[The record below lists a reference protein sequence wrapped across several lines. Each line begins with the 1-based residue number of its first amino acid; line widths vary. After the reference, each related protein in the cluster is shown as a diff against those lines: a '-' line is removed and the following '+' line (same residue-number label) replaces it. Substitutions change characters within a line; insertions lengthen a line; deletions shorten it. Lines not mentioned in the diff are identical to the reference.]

1 MRFSFLAKKFDK
13 ISPKNISEAKF
24 NQLVDAL
31 PSSAIDPPKKLI
43 TEPEQKETAVKIKT
57 KKDKKKKSKKEK
69 NSEPKNSESTYTEP
83 TAVPNVKKKEP
94 KNGELVDTTEV
105 FVYECAGVL
114 FGIPVAYV
122 TEITNDYGTI
132 SPLKGFLRSCVGTT
146 EYRGRLLPIFQSNE
160 SYLKTS
166 EVKKDGNVDLEKT
179 PSAIITIN
187 YNGIM
192 FALTMETHVGIVS
205 VNPATNQKNEVSVE
219 DENTSDLLKDIVWYG
234 EQNLFIFSPEKIST
248 LVFSE
253 LKNQVAI
260 ANDTEI
266 DDQTIEEETDAD
278 LRHNYMVAKIKNSTI
293 AIEITKVLEV
303 IEGSD
308 VTPLYKVADFIRGLI
323 SLRGQVLSCIDLS
336 RYLGHELTVIDERNK
351 FIVINVSGV
360 DFALCIDR
368 VLGIQS
374 IQQSSFQDSTK
385 VFQNE
390 IPNYFPNF
398 REKEGEVTLIFKP
411 DLFLKSTELQEYKK
425 N

>member
-1 MRFSFLAKKFDK
+1 MAKKFDK

-43 TEPEQKETAVKIKT
+43 PEPEQKETAVKIKT

-205 VNPATNQKNEVSVE
+205 VNPTTNQKNEVSVE

>member
-1 MRFSFLAKKFDK
+1 MAKKFDK

-166 EVKKDGNVDLEKT
+166 EVKKDGNIDLEKT

>member
-24 NQLVDAL
+24 NQLVDSL

-43 TEPEQKETAVKIKT
+43 PEPEQKETAVKIKT

-69 NSEPKNSESTYTEP
+69 NSEPESSESTYTEP

-166 EVKKDGNVDLEKT
+166 EVKKDGNIDLEKT

>member
-1 MRFSFLAKKFDK
+1 MAKKFDK
-13 ISPKNISEAKF
+13 ISPKNISEEKF

-31 PSSAIDPPKKLI
+31 PSSVVEQPKAVV
-43 TEPEQKETAVKIKT
+43 TESEKKEKNDKVKV
-57 KKDKKKKSKKEK
+57 KKSKKKKLTKEEK
-69 NSEPKNSESTYTEP
+69 QKTLKIDATDVPINRSDDPKIDEIVNTS
-83 TAVPNVKKKEP
+83 
-94 KNGELVDTTEV
+94 EV
-105 FVYECAGVL
+105 FVYKCGGIL
-114 FGIPVAYV
+114 FGMPVAYV

-132 SPLKGFLRSCVGTT
+132 SPLKGFLRSCIGTT
-146 EYRGRLLPIFQSNE
+146 EYRGKLLPIFQSHE
-160 SYLKTS
+160 SYLKVS
-166 EVKKDGNVDLEKT
+166 EIKKDENNNLNKM

-205 VNPATNQKNEVSVE
+205 ISSKGNYKIAEAFE
-219 DENTSDLLKDIVWYG
+219 DENTSDLLKDIVWYE

-253 LKNQVAI
+253 LKNQI
-260 ANDTEI
+260 AVGTEEDT
-266 DDQTIEEETDAD
+266 DRKSSEEELAD
-278 LRHNYMVAKIKNSTI
+278 LSHDYMVAKIKNSTI

-336 RYLGHELTVIDERNK
+336 KYLGHELTVIDERNK
-351 FIVINVSGV
+351 FIVISVSGV

-374 IQQSSFQDSTK
+374 IQQSSFQDSNK
-385 VFQNE
+385 VFQND

-398 REKEGEVTLIFKP
+398 REKGGEVTLIFKP
-411 DLFLKSTELQEYKK
+411 DFFLKSAELQEYKK

>member
-1 MRFSFLAKKFDK
+1 MAKKFDK

-43 TEPEQKETAVKIKT
+43 PEPEQKETAVKIKT

-69 NSEPKNSESTYTEP
+69 NSEPESSESTYTEP

-166 EVKKDGNVDLEKT
+166 EVKKDGNINLEKT

-205 VNPATNQKNEVSVE
+205 VNPATNQKNEVFVE
-219 DENTSDLLKDIVWYG
+219 EENTSDLLKDIVWYG

>member
-1 MRFSFLAKKFDK
+1 LAKKFDK
-13 ISPKNISEAKF
+13 ISPKNISEEKF

-31 PSSAIDPPKKLI
+31 PSSVVEQPKAVV
-43 TEPEQKETAVKIKT
+43 TESEKKEKNDKVKV
-57 KKDKKKKSKKEK
+57 KKSKKKKLTKEEK
-69 NSEPKNSESTYTEP
+69 QKTLKIDATDVPINRSDDPKIDEIVNTS
-83 TAVPNVKKKEP
+83 
-94 KNGELVDTTEV
+94 EV
-105 FVYECAGVL
+105 FVYKCGGIL
-114 FGIPVAYV
+114 FGMPVAYV

-132 SPLKGFLRSCVGTT
+132 SPLKGFLRSCIGTT
-146 EYRGRLLPIFQSNE
+146 EYRGKLLPIFQSHE
-160 SYLKTS
+160 SYLKVS
-166 EVKKDGNVDLEKT
+166 EIKKDENNNLNKM

-205 VNPATNQKNEVSVE
+205 ISSKGNYKIAEAFE
-219 DENTSDLLKDIVWYG
+219 DENTSDLLKDIVWYE

-253 LKNQVAI
+253 LKNQI
-260 ANDTEI
+260 AVGTEEDT
-266 DDQTIEEETDAD
+266 DRKSSEEELAD
-278 LRHNYMVAKIKNSTI
+278 LSHDYMVAKIKNSTI

-336 RYLGHELTVIDERNK
+336 KYLGHELTVIDERNK
-351 FIVINVSGV
+351 FIVISVSGV

-374 IQQSSFQDSTK
+374 IQQSSFQDSNK
-385 VFQNE
+385 VFQND

-398 REKEGEVTLIFKP
+398 REKGGEVTLIFKP
-411 DLFLKSTELQEYKK
+411 DFFLKSAELQEYKK

>member
-1 MRFSFLAKKFDK
+1 MAKKFDK

-43 TEPEQKETAVKIKT
+43 PEPEQKETAVKIKT

-69 NSEPKNSESTYTEP
+69 NSEPKNSEFTYTEP
-83 TAVPNVKKKEP
+83 TEVPNVKKKEP

-166 EVKKDGNVDLEKT
+166 EVKKDGNVGLEKT

-205 VNPATNQKNEVSVE
+205 VNPTTNQKNEVSVE

>member
-1 MRFSFLAKKFDK
+1 MAKKFDK
-13 ISPKNISEAKF
+13 ISPKNISEKKF

-31 PSSAIDPPKKLI
+31 PSTVIEQSKAVVTPPEKKEKLD
-43 TEPEQKETAVKIKT
+43 KVKV
-57 KKDKKKKSKKEK
+57 KKSKSQKLSKEEK
-69 NSEPKNSESTYTEP
+69 QKTSKIDATESPISRSDDPKIEEIVNTR
-83 TAVPNVKKKEP
+83 
-94 KNGELVDTTEV
+94 EV
-105 FVYECAGVL
+105 FVYECGGVL

-132 SPLKGFLRSCVGTT
+132 SPLKGFLRSCIGTT
-146 EYRGRLLPIFQSNE
+146 EYRGKLLPIFQSQE
-160 SYLKTS
+160 SYLKIG
-166 EVKKDGNVDLEKT
+166 EIKKDENNNLDKM

-205 VNPATNQKNEVSVE
+205 ISSPGNYKIADTFE
-219 DENTSDLLKDIVWYG
+219 DENTSDLLKDIVWYE
-234 EQNLFIFSPEKIST
+234 EQNLFIFSPEKISI

-253 LKNQVAI
+253 LKNQI
-260 ANDTEI
+260 AVGSEEDTDRKSRE
-266 DDQTIEEETDAD
+266 QELTDLSHD
-278 LRHNYMVAKIKNSTI
+278 YMVAKIKNSTI

-336 RYLGHELTVIDERNK
+336 KYLGHELTIIDERNK
-351 FIVINVSGV
+351 FIVISVSGV

-374 IQQSSFQDSTK
+374 IQQSSFQESNK

-398 REKEGEVTLIFKP
+398 QEKGGEVTLIFKP
-411 DLFLKSTELQEYKK
+411 DFFLKSTALQEYQK

>member
-1 MRFSFLAKKFDK
+1 MAKKFDK

-43 TEPEQKETAVKIKT
+43 PEPEQKETAVKIKT

-146 EYRGRLLPIFQSNE
+146 EYRGRLLPIFQSDE

-166 EVKKDGNVDLEKT
+166 EVKKDGNINLEKT

>member
-1 MRFSFLAKKFDK
+1 MAKKFDK
-13 ISPKNISEAKF
+13 ISPKNISEEKF

-31 PSSAIDPPKKLI
+31 PSSVIEQPKAVV
-43 TEPEQKETAVKIKT
+43 TAPEKKEKNDKVKA
-57 KKDKKKKSKKEK
+57 KKSKKKKLNKEENQK
-69 NSEPKNSESTYTEP
+69 TSRIDTTEGSINRSSDP
-83 TAVPNVKKKEP
+83 I
-94 KNGELVDTTEV
+94 NGEIVNTREV
-105 FVYECAGVL
+105 FVYECGGIL
-114 FGIPVAYV
+114 FGIPVAFV
-122 TEITNDYGTI
+122 TEITNDYGAI
-132 SPLKGFLRSCVGTT
+132 SPLKGFLRSCIGTT
-146 EYRGRLLPIFQSNE
+146 EYRGKLLPIFQSQE
-160 SYLKTS
+160 SYLKTD
-166 EVKKDGNVDLEKT
+166 EVKKDGNNNLDKM
-179 PSAIITIN
+179 PSAIITVN

-205 VNPATNQKNEVSVE
+205 INSHSNYKIAEPSES
-219 DENTSDLLKDIVWYG
+219 ENTSDLLKDIVWYE
-234 EQNLFIFSPEKIST
+234 EQNLFIFSPEKISM

-253 LKNQVAI
+253 LKNQI
-260 ANDTEI
+260 AVGTEEDI
-266 DDQTIEEETDAD
+266 DSKSREEEITD
-278 LRHNYMVAKIKNSTI
+278 LRHDYMVAKIKSSTI

-336 RYLGHELTVIDERNK
+336 KYLGHELTVIDERNK
-351 FIVINVSGV
+351 FIVISVSGV

-385 VFQNE
+385 VFQND

-398 REKEGEVTLIFKP
+398 REKGGEVTLIFKP
-411 DLFLKSTELQEYKK
+411 DVFLKSAELQEYKK

>member
-1 MRFSFLAKKFDK
+1 MAKKFDK
-13 ISPKNISEAKF
+13 ISPKNISEEKF

-31 PSSAIDPPKKLI
+31 PSSVVEQPKAVV
-43 TEPEQKETAVKIKT
+43 TESEKKEKNDKVKV
-57 KKDKKKKSKKEK
+57 KKSKKKKLTKEEK
-69 NSEPKNSESTYTEP
+69 QKTLKIDATDVPINRSDDPKIDEIVNTS
-83 TAVPNVKKKEP
+83 
-94 KNGELVDTTEV
+94 EV
-105 FVYECAGVL
+105 FVYKCGGIL
-114 FGIPVAYV
+114 FGMPVAYV

-132 SPLKGFLRSCVGTT
+132 SPLKGFLRSCIGTT
-146 EYRGRLLPIFQSNE
+146 EYRGKLLPIFQSHE
-160 SYLKTS
+160 SYLKVG
-166 EVKKDGNVDLEKT
+166 EIKKDENNNIYEM

-205 VNPATNQKNEVSVE
+205 ISSKGNYKIAEAFE
-219 DENTSDLLKDIVWYG
+219 DENTSDLLKDIVWYE

-253 LKNQVAI
+253 LKNQI
-260 ANDTEI
+260 AVGTEEDT
-266 DDQTIEEETDAD
+266 DRKSSEEELAD
-278 LRHNYMVAKIKNSTI
+278 LSHDYMVAKIKNSTI

-336 RYLGHELTVIDERNK
+336 KYLGHELTVIDERNK
-351 FIVINVSGV
+351 FIVISVSGV

-374 IQQSSFQDSTK
+374 IQQSSFQDSNK

-398 REKEGEVTLIFKP
+398 QEKGGEVTLIFKP
-411 DLFLKSTELQEYKK
+411 DFFLKSTALQEYKK

>member
-1 MRFSFLAKKFDK
+1 LAKKFDK
-13 ISPKNISEAKF
+13 ISPKNISEEKF

-31 PSSAIDPPKKLI
+31 PSSVIEPSRPITTAAEKKEKIDK
-43 TEPEQKETAVKIKT
+43 VKV
-57 KKDKKKKSKKEK
+57 KKSKKKKLTKKENQKISKIETRADEK
-69 NSEPKNSESTYTEP
+69 NLGGDPKIEETEI
-83 TAVPNVKKKEP
+83 TS
-94 KNGELVDTTEV
+94 EV
-105 FVYECAGVL
+105 FVYECGGIL

-122 TEITNDYGTI
+122 TEITNDYGAI
-132 SPLKGFLRSCVGTT
+132 SPLKGFLRSCIGTT
-146 EYRGRLLPIFQSNE
+146 EYRGKLLPIFQSQD
-160 SYLKTS
+160 SYLKIDEIS
-166 EVKKDGNVDLEKT
+166 RDKNNNLDKI

-187 YNGIM
+187 YKGIM

-205 VNPATNQKNEVSVE
+205 IKSKSNYKNAEAFE
-219 DENTSDLLKDIVWYG
+219 DENRSDLLKDIVWYG
-234 EQNLFIFSPEKIST
+234 EQNLFIFSPEKISM

-253 LKNQVAI
+253 LKNQI
-260 ANDTEI
+260 AVGTEEDI
-266 DDQTIEEETDAD
+266 DSKSSEEEITDLGHD
-278 LRHNYMVAKIKNSTI
+278 YMVAKIKNSTI

-336 RYLGHELTVIDERNK
+336 KYLGHELTVIDERNK
-351 FIVINVSGV
+351 FIVISVSGV

-385 VFQNE
+385 VFQND
-390 IPNYFPNF
+390 IPDYFPNF

-411 DLFLKSTELQEYKK
+411 DAFLKSAELQEYKK

>member
-1 MRFSFLAKKFDK
+1 MAKKFDK

-24 NQLVDAL
+24 NQLVDSL

-43 TEPEQKETAVKIKT
+43 PEPEQKEIAVKIKT

-69 NSEPKNSESTYTEP
+69 NSEPESSESTYTEA

-205 VNPATNQKNEVSVE
+205 VNPTTNQKNEVSVE

-374 IQQSSFQDSTK
+374 IQQSYFQDSTK

-390 IPNYFPNF
+390 IQNYFPNF

>member
-1 MRFSFLAKKFDK
+1 MAKKFDK
-13 ISPKNISEAKF
+13 ISPKNISEEKF

-31 PSSAIDPPKKLI
+31 PSSVIEQPKAVV
-43 TEPEQKETAVKIKT
+43 TAPEKKEKNDKVKA
-57 KKDKKKKSKKEK
+57 KKSKKKKLNKEENQK
-69 NSEPKNSESTYTEP
+69 TSRIDTTEGSINRSGDP
-83 TAVPNVKKKEP
+83 I
-94 KNGELVDTTEV
+94 NGEIVNTREV
-105 FVYECAGVL
+105 FVYECGGIL
-114 FGIPVAYV
+114 FGIPVAFV
-122 TEITNDYGTI
+122 TEITNDYGAI
-132 SPLKGFLRSCVGTT
+132 SPLKGFLRSCIGTT
-146 EYRGRLLPIFQSNE
+146 EYRGKLLPIFQSQE
-160 SYLKTS
+160 SYLKTD
-166 EVKKDGNVDLEKT
+166 EVKKDGNDNLDKM
-179 PSAIITIN
+179 PSAIITVN

-205 VNPATNQKNEVSVE
+205 INSQSNYKIAEPSES
-219 DENTSDLLKDIVWYG
+219 ENTSDLLKDIVWYE
-234 EQNLFIFSPEKIST
+234 EQNLFIFSPEKISM

-253 LKNQVAI
+253 LKNQI
-260 ANDTEI
+260 AVGTEEDI
-266 DDQTIEEETDAD
+266 DSKSREEEITD
-278 LRHNYMVAKIKNSTI
+278 LRHDYMVAKIKSSTI

-336 RYLGHELTVIDERNK
+336 KYLGHELTVIDERNK
-351 FIVINVSGV
+351 FIVISVSGV

-385 VFQNE
+385 VFQND

-398 REKEGEVTLIFKP
+398 REKGGEVTLIFKP
-411 DLFLKSTELQEYKK
+411 DFFLKSAELQEYKK

>member
-1 MRFSFLAKKFDK
+1 MAKKFDK
-13 ISPKNISEAKF
+13 ISPKNISEEKF

-31 PSSAIDPPKKLI
+31 PSSVIKPSKPVTTAPEKKEKIDK
-43 TEPEQKETAVKIKT
+43 VKV
-57 KKDKKKKSKKEK
+57 KKSKKK
-69 NSEPKNSESTYTEP
+69 KLT
-83 TAVPNVKKKEP
+83 KKENQKISKIETREDVRNLGGDP
-94 KNGELVDTTEV
+94 KIEETEITSEV
-105 FVYECAGVL
+105 FVYECGGIL

-132 SPLKGFLRSCVGTT
+132 SPLKGFLRSCIGTT
-146 EYRGRLLPIFQSNE
+146 EYRGKLLPIFQSQE
-160 SYLKTS
+160 SYLKID
-166 EVKKDGNVDLEKT
+166 EIKKDKNNNLDKI

-187 YNGIM
+187 YKGIM

-205 VNPATNQKNEVSVE
+205 IKSKSNYKNAEAFE
-219 DENTSDLLKDIVWYG
+219 DENRSDLLKDIVWYG
-234 EQNLFIFSPEKIST
+234 EQNLFIFSPEKISI

-253 LKNQVAI
+253 LKNQI
-260 ANDTEI
+260 AVETEEDI
-266 DDQTIEEETDAD
+266 DNKSSEEEIIDSGQD
-278 LRHNYMVAKIKNSTI
+278 YMVAKIKNSTI

-336 RYLGHELTVIDERNK
+336 KYLGHELTVIDERNK
-351 FIVINVSGV
+351 FIVISVSGV

-374 IQQSSFQDSTK
+374 IRQSSFQDSTK
-385 VFQNE
+385 VFQND
-390 IPNYFPNF
+390 IPDYFPNF

-411 DLFLKSTELQEYKK
+411 DSFLKSTELQEYKK

>member
-1 MRFSFLAKKFDK
+1 MAKKFDK
-13 ISPKNISEAKF
+13 ISPKNISEEKF

-31 PSSAIDPPKKLI
+31 PSSVIEPSKPVTTAPGKKEKIDK
-43 TEPEQKETAVKIKT
+43 VKV
-57 KKDKKKKSKKEK
+57 KKSKKK
-69 NSEPKNSESTYTEP
+69 KFN
-83 TAVPNVKKKEP
+83 KKENQKISKIETREDVRNLAGDP
-94 KNGELVDTTEV
+94 KIEETEISSEV
-105 FVYECAGVL
+105 FVYECGGIL

-132 SPLKGFLRSCVGTT
+132 SPLKGFLRSCIGTT
-146 EYRGRLLPIFQSNE
+146 EYRGKLLPIFQSQE
-160 SYLKTS
+160 SYLKID
-166 EVKKDGNVDLEKT
+166 EIKKDKNNNLDKI

-187 YNGIM
+187 YKGIM

-205 VNPATNQKNEVSVE
+205 IKSKRNYKNAEAFE
-219 DENTSDLLKDIVWYG
+219 DENRSDLLKDIVWYG
-234 EQNLFIFSPEKIST
+234 EQNLFIFSPEKISL

-253 LKNQVAI
+253 LKNQI
-260 ANDTEI
+260 AVETEEDI
-266 DDQTIEEETDAD
+266 DNKSSEEEIID
-278 LRHNYMVAKIKNSTI
+278 LGQDYMVAKIKNSTI

-336 RYLGHELTVIDERNK
+336 KYLGHELTVIDERNK
-351 FIVINVSGV
+351 FIVISVSGV

-374 IQQSSFQDSTK
+374 IRQSSFQDSTK
-385 VFQNE
+385 VFQND
-390 IPNYFPNF
+390 IPDYFPNF

-411 DLFLKSTELQEYKK
+411 DSFLKSAELQEYKK

>member
-1 MRFSFLAKKFDK
+1 MAKKFDK
-13 ISPKNISEAKF
+13 ISPKNISEEKF

-31 PSSAIDPPKKLI
+31 PSSVIEQPKAVVTAPEKKEKIDK
-43 TEPEQKETAVKIKT
+43 VKV
-57 KKDKKKKSKKEK
+57 KKSKK
-69 NSEPKNSESTYTEP
+69 
-83 TAVPNVKKKEP
+83 KKLNKEENQ
-94 KNGELVDTTEV
+94 KTSRIDTTESPINRSGDPV
-105 FVYECAGVL
+105 IEEIVNTREIFVYECGGIL
-114 FGIPVAYV
+114 FGIPVAFV
-122 TEITNDYGTI
+122 TEITNDYGAI
-132 SPLKGFLRSCVGTT
+132 SPLKGFLRSCIGTT
-146 EYRGRLLPIFQSNE
+146 EYRGKLLPIFQSQE
-160 SYLKTS
+160 SYLKTD
-166 EVKKDGNVDLEKT
+166 EVKKDENNNLDKM
-179 PSAIITIN
+179 PSAIITVN

-205 VNPATNQKNEVSVE
+205 VNSTSNYKIAEASE
-219 DENTSDLLKDIVWYG
+219 SENTSDLLKDIVWYE

-253 LKNQVAI
+253 LKNQI
-260 ANDTEI
+260 AVGTEEDI
-266 DDQTIEEETDAD
+266 DSKSNEEELAD
-278 LRHNYMVAKIKNSTI
+278 LRHDYMVAKIKNSTI

-336 RYLGHELTVIDERNK
+336 KYLGHELTVIDERNK
-351 FIVINVSGV
+351 FIVISVSGV

-385 VFQNE
+385 VFQND

-411 DLFLKSTELQEYKK
+411 DFFLKSAELQEYKK

>member
-1 MRFSFLAKKFDK
+1 MAKKFDK

-43 TEPEQKETAVKIKT
+43 PEPEQKETAVKIKT

-205 VNPATNQKNEVSVE
+205 VNPTTNQKNEVSVE

-323 SLRGQVLSCIDLS
+323 SLRGQVLSCIDLA

>member
-1 MRFSFLAKKFDK
+1 MAKKFDK

-43 TEPEQKETAVKIKT
+43 PEPEQKETAVKIKT

-166 EVKKDGNVDLEKT
+166 EVKKDGNVGLEKT

>member
-43 TEPEQKETAVKIKT
+43 PEPEQKETAVKIKT

-166 EVKKDGNVDLEKT
+166 EVKKDGNVGLEKT

>member
-1 MRFSFLAKKFDK
+1 MAKKFDK
-13 ISPKNISEAKF
+13 ISPKNISEEKF

-31 PSSAIDPPKKLI
+31 PSSVIEQPKAVV
-43 TEPEQKETAVKIKT
+43 TAPEKKEKNDKVKA
-57 KKDKKKKSKKEK
+57 KKSKKKKLNKEENQK
-69 NSEPKNSESTYTEP
+69 TSRIDTTEGSINRSGDP
-83 TAVPNVKKKEP
+83 I
-94 KNGELVDTTEV
+94 NGEIVNTREV
-105 FVYECAGVL
+105 FVYECGGIL
-114 FGIPVAYV
+114 FGIPVAFV
-122 TEITNDYGTI
+122 TEITNDYGAI
-132 SPLKGFLRSCVGTT
+132 SPLKGFLRSCIGTT
-146 EYRGRLLPIFQSNE
+146 EYRGKLLPIFQSQE
-160 SYLKTS
+160 SYLKTD
-166 EVKKDGNVDLEKT
+166 EVKKDGNNNLDKM
-179 PSAIITIN
+179 PSAIITVN

-205 VNPATNQKNEVSVE
+205 INSQSNYKIAEPSES
-219 DENTSDLLKDIVWYG
+219 ENTSDLLKDIVWYE
-234 EQNLFIFSPEKIST
+234 EQNLFIFSPEKISM

-253 LKNQVAI
+253 LKNQI
-260 ANDTEI
+260 AVGTEEDI
-266 DDQTIEEETDAD
+266 DSKSREEEITD
-278 LRHNYMVAKIKNSTI
+278 LRHDYMVAKIKSSTI

-336 RYLGHELTVIDERNK
+336 KYLGHELTVIDERNK
-351 FIVINVSGV
+351 FIVISVSGV

-385 VFQNE
+385 VFQND

-398 REKEGEVTLIFKP
+398 REKGGEVTLIFKP
-411 DLFLKSTELQEYKK
+411 DFFLKSAELQEYKK

>member
-1 MRFSFLAKKFDK
+1 MAKKFDK

-43 TEPEQKETAVKIKT
+43 PEPEQKETAVKIKT

-69 NSEPKNSESTYTEP
+69 NSEPESSESTYTEP

-205 VNPATNQKNEVSVE
+205 VNPATNQKNEVFVE
-219 DENTSDLLKDIVWYG
+219 EENTSDLLKDIVWYG

>member
-1 MRFSFLAKKFDK
+1 MAKKFDK

-31 PSSAIDPPKKLI
+31 PSSAIEPSKNL
-43 TEPEQKETAVKIKT
+43 TSEPEQKETADKVKT
-57 KKDKKKKSKKEK
+57 KKQKKKKLKKEK
-69 NSEPKNSESTYTEP
+69 NSKPKNSESKKTEP
-83 TAVPNVKKKEP
+83 APVPIIKNYEP
-94 KNGELVDTTEV
+94 SSEELVDTSEV

-146 EYRGRLLPIFQSNE
+146 EYRGRLLPIFQSHE

-166 EVKKDGNVDLEKT
+166 EIKEDGNITSEKT

-205 VNPATNQKNEVSVE
+205 VNPASNQKTEVSVE

-234 EQNLFIFSPEKIST
+234 EQNLFIFSPEKISN

-253 LKNQVAI
+253 LKNQIAI
-260 ANDTEI
+260 INDAEI
-266 DDQTIEEETDAD
+266 DDKSIEEDKSAD
-278 LRHNYMVAKIKNSTI
+278 LRHDYMVAKIKNSTI

-351 FIVINVSGV
+351 FIVINVSGI

-398 REKEGEVTLIFKP
+398 QEKEGEVTLIFKP
-411 DLFLKSTELQEYKK
+411 DLFLKSSELQEYQK

>member
-1 MRFSFLAKKFDK
+1 MAKKFDK

-24 NQLVDAL
+24 NQLVDSL

-43 TEPEQKETAVKIKT
+43 PEPEQKETAVKIKT

-166 EVKKDGNVDLEKT
+166 EVKKDGNIDLEKT

-205 VNPATNQKNEVSVE
+205 VNPTTNQKNEVSVE